1 MRLPIS
7 VCALLGIIL
16 LVPFAAK
23 ALPLTGTKHDLT
35 ANPGAPTN
43 LCAQCHIPHYSR
55 EVAIWERD
63 LSPDSVKM
71 NDNCWDCHDYDP
83 DRSPNRLVISSPSQP
98 PTWVTPITD
107 ISYVKLSY
115 HDFDF
120 DNAPIATIGVCSPC
134 HELHAP
140 DTVTAGFVGNLLAN
154 NFLWPR
160 DITGDFGE
168 YYQKRSI
175 GSLSETGSPPTGGP
189 NYLTGSTIL
198 CYDCHGGD
206 ARQVGPGDTF
216 WPDDGDFAPDPQD
229 IAFGGVGDRNN
240 TSGNY
245 VVGYYELPDG
255 SEPTSLNPGPSMVDV
270 RDNGSVPAN
279 IPGGHY
285 VQSLMN
291 SDGITVDDNY
301 EVWDPDGY
309 LLYRISIGDKLPCT
323 LCHDPHRGNGSG
335 DDVYI
340 RRDIHV
346 GEGSGG
352 NGLVVTRPSVSPFNL
367 DMKASPNTRNG
378 TTGNGRLMCFYC
390 HGSSDWNE
398 SQNPGPGGGIAPLIV
413 NWTDKTTIYGILI
426 RTATTPTGSTAFPP
440 PATVGAHVQD
450 PGVAGASDDPAC
462 TDCHLHNN
470 VRSGNCT
477 ACHDYPPV
485 RGAHAKHAMTQAV
498 GGLEITC
505 DACHGVGAEF
515 GQHVGHPLSARTI
528 LPANITLIGR
538 SDYETE
544 YSTTRPSWFAS
555 TWGSGATDV
564 TYTTLDD
571 FACVNVQC
579 HGQTGGES
587 VRWDA
592 AANSAIY
599 NNVCLTCHDIT
610 VSWFQLPG
618 GSTTVYQATN
628 AAANYEGPISGFSRG
643 GHGDSGIND
652 VSWFEDT
659 AGGTSVPV
667 ACSRCHDESM
677 DHFPVATANPYRMS
691 TAALN
696 NSLPGNDSL
705 QTAVTNLCTQ
715 SNCHPKTQTTTSTGT
730 YAFTEAPKHPND
742 HFTDWSGTTRYIF
755 VTDGTAAINNQSAG
769 SSTTDPHYDPV
780 GVDSNGDPVVG
791 IHIDRYVDHWEWWN
805 SSSPATS
812 TNADD
817 VPFLPL
823 GDSLSKGSG
832 DSYDNATNVLVTC
845 ITCHN
850 PHGTDLRVVGQT
862 PGSASSFV
870 LIPANKMLRLRDQ
883 DGELCDACHN

>member
-1 MRLPIS
+1 MRLPVS

-16 LVPFAAK
+16 LAPFAAE

-35 ANPGAPTN
+35 ANPGAPTD
-43 LCAQCHIPHYSR
+43 LCVQCHIPHYSQ
-55 EVAIWERD
+55 EIAIWERD
-63 LSPDSVKM
+63 LSPNSVKM

-107 ISYVKLSY
+107 TSYVKLSY

-134 HELHAP
+134 HDLHVP
-140 DTVTAGFVGNLLAN
+140 DTVTAGFAGNLLAN

-229 IAFGGVGDRNN
+229 IAFGGVGDRDN

-255 SEPTSLNPGPSMVDV
+255 SEPTNLNPGPSMVDV

-291 SDGITVDDNY
+291 NDGITVDDNY

-335 DDVYI
+335 DDVYF

-367 DMKASPNTRNG
+367 DMEASPNTRYG

-413 NWTDKTTIYGILI
+413 NWTDRTTIYGIRI
-426 RTATTPTGSTAFPP
+426 RTATTPTGATAFPP

-450 PGVAGASDDPAC
+450 PGVAGASDDQAC

-470 VRSGNCT
+470 VRSANCG
-477 ACHDYPPV
+477 ACHDYPPT
-485 RGAHAKHAMTQAV
+485 RGAHAKHAMTQAA

-528 LPANITLIGR
+528 LPENVTLIG
-538 SDYETE
+538 SSTYEAD
-544 YSTTRPSWFAS
+544 YSTTRPSWFTS

-592 AANSAIY
+592 AAGSATY
-599 NNVCLTCHDIT
+599 NNVCFTCHDIT
-610 VSWFQLPG
+610 VSSFQLPG

-628 AAANYEGPISGFSRG
+628 AAANYEGPFSGFSRG
-643 GHGDSGIND
+643 GHGDTGIND
-652 VSWFEDT
+652 PSWFRDT
-659 AGGTSVPV
+659 APGSSVPL
-667 ACSRCHDESM
+667 ACATCHDESQ
-677 DHFPVATANPYRMS
+677 DHFPVSAGNPYRVS
-691 TAALN
+691 TAALGN
-696 NSLPGNDSL
+696 NLPGSDGSESRL
-705 QTAVTNLCTQ
+705 SNLCTQ
-715 SNCHPKTQTTTSTGT
+715 TNCHPKFLGGGS
-730 YAFTEAPKHPND
+730 YAFLAPPKHPND
-742 HFTDWSGTTRYIF
+742 HYPISSPSPIYVSDALAPINLSGS
-755 VTDGTAAINNQSAG
+755 G
-769 SSTTDPHYDPV
+769 STTNPRYDPV
-780 GVDSNGDPVVG
+780 GVLPAVG
-791 IHIDRYVDHWEWWN
+791 THIDRYFDHWAWWGDTCT
-805 SSSPATS
+805 AT
-812 TNADD
+812 TADD
-817 VPFLPL
+817 DPFLPL
-823 GDSLSKGSG
+823 GDSLGKGIS
-832 DSYDNATNVLVTC
+832 DVYDNNTTTVVTC

-850 PHGTDLRVVGQT
+850 PHGTDLYVAGQNC
-862 PGSASSFV
+862 GSASTFL

-883 DGELCDACHN
+883 DDELCNACH